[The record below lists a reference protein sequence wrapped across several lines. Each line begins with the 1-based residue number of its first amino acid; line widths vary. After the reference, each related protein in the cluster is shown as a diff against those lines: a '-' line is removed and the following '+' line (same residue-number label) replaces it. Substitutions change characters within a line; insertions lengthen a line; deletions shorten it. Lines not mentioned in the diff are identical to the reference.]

1 MVVGV
6 LELVLYL
13 HENHSLKGKRS
24 VVRSV
29 TRRVRDKFNVTI
41 AECDDHDNWQRITLG
56 IAQVGND
63 RDHVDR
69 CLREVSTFIDA
80 LGLAETGPEA
90 YHFENY

>member
-41 AECDDHDNWQRITLG
+41 AECDDHDDDTHRAILAG
-56 IAQVGND
+56 LPACRPCRQVP
-63 RDHVDR
+63 RR
-69 CLREVSTFIDA
+69 SSR
-80 LGLAETGPEA
+80 
-90 YHFENY
+90 

>member
-13 HENHSLKGKRS
+13 RENHSLKGKRS
-24 VVRSV
+24 VVRSI

-41 AECDDHDNWQRITLG
+41 AECDDHDNWQKITLG
-56 IAQVGND
+56 VAQIGND

-69 CLREVSTFIDA
+69 CLREVSLFIDG
-80 LGLAETGPEA
+80 LGLAESGAEA
-90 YHFENY
+90 YTFENF